1 MYITTLSPIWIGFVG
16 ESHHGSA
23 LVNSVHGTRTEAQAT
38 GRSVLE
44 VSFTGGG
51 RRPPRVGESCG
62 LWMDG
67 TTLYAMGVRS

>member
-1 MYITTLSPIWIGFVG
+1 MYITTFSPIWIGFVG

-23 LVNSVHGTRTEAQAT
+23 LVHSVHGTRTEAIREVGAQS

-51 RRPPRVGESCG
+51 RRAPRVGESCG
-62 LWMDG
+62 LWRDG
-67 TTLYAMGVRS
+67 RKSVV